1 MDTIGVRSDT
11 CKGVGSKTYVRVY
24 VLRGIPKVSAM
35 MHHGGMS
42 NNEEMNAAL
51 VASLAAE
58 IASERL
64 ARRMT
69 QEEVYERAGISKSA
83 YLKFEN
89 GQPGSARKF
98 TDIVQIAEALGL
110 TLTELMSRA
119 EQGAPLFEGALSR
132 ISEAEREDLRRVRG
146 EIRPSAAQA
155 RKPRL
160 KRVPTRET
168 GT

>member
-1 MDTIGVRSDT
+1 
-11 CKGVGSKTYVRVY
+11 
-24 VLRGIPKVSAM
+24 
-35 MHHGGMS
+35 MS

-58 IASERL
+58 IAHARL
-64 ARRMT
+64 AGGMT
-69 QEEVYERAGISKSA
+69 QEEVWTRAGISKSA

-98 TDIVQIAEALGL
+98 TDIIQIAEALGL

-119 EQGAPLFEGALSR
+119 EQGAPLFEGALGR
-132 ISEAEREDLRRVRG
+132 ISNAQREDLRRVRG
-146 EIRPSAAQA
+146 EIRPSTAQS
-155 RKPRL
+155 RKPRI